1 MERGLTQQALA
12 ARLGISASYLNLIEH
27 DQRSVTASLL
37 IKLGEHLAVDLAT
50 LSGNREKQAEAGLRE
65 VLSDPL
71 LGLEEVPEQEVAVL
85 AASAP
90 NAARAMLA
98 LYRAWRVAKEDA
110 SGIALPTGRRILLPT
125 EEARDFFHEH
135 ANHFP
140 ALEAAAE
147 ALGAELRACGVD
159 MSFTP
164 VLDLDHGESG
174 VIGDRAFHRDPQI
187 VSVLAHNLMHGLLQ
201 SGMANCGKHFPGHG
215 FVRADSHTEVPVDE
229 RSLKTILADDAKP
242 YEWLPLGL
250 TSIMPAHVIYPA
262 VDALPA
268 GFSSRWLQ
276 DILRRQLGFQGAIFS
291 DDLSMEGA
299 RHIGGKTVSYT
310 DAAQVALKAGCDM
323 VLLCNQSTPSSEG
336 GGQAV
341 DDLLDGL
348 WLAQQQGRWQASAAS
363 EGRRLRLL
371 PSSPALDWAEL
382 MVDLHYMVALDALP

>member
-1 MERGLTQQALA
+1 
-12 ARLGISASYLNLIEH
+12 
-27 DQRSVTASLL
+27 V
-37 IKLGEHLAVDLAT
+37 
-50 LSGNREKQAEAGLRE
+50 
-65 VLSDPL
+65 
-71 LGLEEVPEQEVAVL
+71 
-85 AASAP
+85 
-90 NAARAMLA
+90 
-98 LYRAWRVAKEDA
+98 
-110 SGIALPTGRRILLPT
+110 
-125 EEARDFFHEH
+125 
-135 ANHFP
+135 
-140 ALEAAAE
+140 
-147 ALGAELRACGVD
+147 LGAELRACGVD
-159 MSFTP
+159 LSFTP

-187 VSVLAHNLMHGLLQ
+187 VTVLAQHLMHGLLQ

-215 FVRADSHTEVPVDE
+215 FVRADSHTEVPVDK

-242 YEWLPLGL
+242 YEWLPLSL

-262 VDALPA
+262 VDTLPA
-268 GFSSRWLQ
+268 GFSARWLQ

-299 RHIGGKTVSYT
+299 RHIGGQTVTYT
-310 DAAQVALKAGCDM
+310 EAAMVALKAGCDM

-382 MVDLHYMVALDALP
+382 MVDPHYMAALDALP